1 MARVSSKS
9 FYMWFVILC
18 VLSVVF
24 YMSVRH
30 HKKSKTEVPGTT
42 GQEEVKKT
50 SDLATKSDHG
60 DHEEKSKD
68 RASELKGGEHKG
80 GKDHTAWIISTSR
93 ALTDPNVSA
102 RVQAVL
108 DLREQVSPE
117 AIDLL
122 VSFLDDE
129 EGAVVSEA
137 IDTLGH
143 IGLNSDT
150 AEKVYDILETKAI
163 DKNFGLR
170 AQALVTAAMI
180 GKDRLLPIVSG
191 IMSEDDDEGKIC
203 AVRALS
209 VIGSPACVP
218 YLDVLLN
225 ESDDPEVRRNSFNT
239 LAKIE
244 TPEALDLLQE
254 YVGSSNDR
262 DQAAS
267 AHALSIL
274 NRPDVNEMLAD
285 AVQEK
290 RLEKEAL
297 QALARSPAAPSIFG
311 DLLQRQNVEKAQKVS
326 CLKTLA
332 KYSTAYGSSER
343 RTALMEAVEPLL
355 DSPDPVIQ
363 KEAIRAIAKIG
374 ADATDKALMSKLESK
389 DPEIRR
395 VTVSALVGYV
405 TPNNYKELLDLIWD
419 DDKET
424 RRTAF
429 MCVQQFAGESD
440 RKLLEKAKAHPD
452 ELIRK
457 QVPLLL
463 DEASHQQG

>member
-1 MARVSSKS
+1 
-9 FYMWFVILC
+9 MWFVILC
-18 VLSVVF
+18 VFSVVF

-50 SDLATKSDHG
+50 SDLATRSDLW

-68 RASELKGGEHKG
+68 RASELKRGELKGGEE
-80 GKDHTAWIISTSR
+80 DTAWIISTSR

-137 IDTLGH
+137 IDTLGY

-150 AEKVYDILETKAI
+150 AEAEKVYDILEAKAI
-163 DKNFGLR
+163 DKNFALR

-218 YLDVLLN
+218 YLEVLLDLN
-225 ESDDPEVRRNSFNT
+225 DDPEIRRNSFNT

-297 QALARSPAAPSIFG
+297 QALARSPAAPLIFG

-343 RTALMEAVEPLL
+343 RTALMEAVSPLL

-440 RKLLEKAKAHPD
+440 RKILEKAKGHPD